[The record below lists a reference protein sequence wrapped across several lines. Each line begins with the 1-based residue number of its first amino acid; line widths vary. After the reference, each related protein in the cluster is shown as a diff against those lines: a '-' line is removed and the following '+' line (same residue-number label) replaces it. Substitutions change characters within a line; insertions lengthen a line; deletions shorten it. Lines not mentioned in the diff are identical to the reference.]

1 MSTLK
6 VNNITSV
13 TSGPILRPNHPMFS
27 AKGNDQ
33 QSADINGVVVSYD
46 TAVFDRGNNYDT
58 SNSKFTAPVTGIYE
72 FHATVMF
79 TSTNLTS
86 YGYCFLDFRINGT
99 RRGQE
104 VMMPRPSGAS
114 FSSAQITDLISLSA
128 NDEVDVS
135 CIVANTTLT
144 IRNDFRHFYGRL
156 IG

>member
-1 MSTLK
+1 MSTIK
-6 VNNITSV
+6 VNNLTSL
-13 TSGPILRPNHPMFS
+13 TDGPVLRPDHPMFM
-27 AKGNDQ
+27 AKGNDS

-46 TAVFDRGNNYDT
+46 TAVFDRGTNYST
-58 SNSKFTAPVTGIYE
+58 SSSKFTAPIAGIYE

-79 TSTNLTS
+79 TSSNLTS

-114 FSSAQITDLISLSA
+114 FASAQITDMINLSA
-128 NDEVDVS
+128 NDEVDVM

-144 IRNDFRHFYGRL
+144 IRGDFRQFYGRL